1 MRVTLVPQ
9 LRRPSLPF
17 LRRAAGAC
25 CTLLVALLLLGQPVL
40 CIVHCAVSGAT
51 TSHRHHD
58 PSTNPLSFFLCD
70 APQAAQAE
78 LSVLPYWPAVLPLL
92 LSLRLLRQLLR
103 RLTPPSPASLRTLS
117 WAPPLP
123 PPRLALP

>member
-51 TSHRHHD
+51 TSHRRHD
-58 PSTNPLSFFLCD
+58 LCD